1 MGNLAPLY
9 FSGQGRLLIGDVYA
23 DQEGNKTGF
32 RKVGNVPS
40 LKISF
45 ETEELEHKESRTGNR
60 LTDKKIEIGRTAET
74 TFLLEQ
80 WNKENIA
87 FALHGAQNAISGSS
101 VADHVFTDA
110 SPVVGK
116 VYPVGFS
123 GLTAVTV
130 EDSLAAAL
138 VEGTH
143 YEVNA
148 EHGSIEVLDMAA
160 FTAPLQADFTYA
172 AEDQIGIFNDTP
184 DEVMLRFEGLNMA
197 DGGQA
202 VIVALYKVK
211 TKPLSEL
218 LLIQDEFA
226 QYEIVGELLLDSNR
240 SSSAVL
246 GQFGRIILPA

>member
-1 MGNLAPLY
+1 MGHLAPLY

-32 RKVGNVPS
+32 RKVGNVPD
-40 LKISF
+40 LKITF

-60 LTDKKIEIGRTAET
+60 LTDKKIEIGRTAES

-80 WNKENIA
+80 WSKENIA
-87 FALHGAQNAISGSS
+87 LALHGAQQAISGSTK
-101 VADHVFTDA
+101 ADFIFTDA
-110 SPVVGK
+110 TPVVGQI
-116 VYPVGFS
+116 YSVGYT

-130 EDSLAAAL
+130 EDSLSAAL
-138 VEGTH
+138 VEGVN

-148 EHGSIEVLDMAA
+148 EHGSIEVLDMGA
-160 FTAPLQADFTYA
+160 FTGPLQSDFTYA
-172 AEDQIGIFNDTP
+172 AEDQIGIFNATP

-197 DGGQA
+197 DGGKA
-202 VIVALYKVK
+202 LVVDLYKVK

-218 LLIQDEFA
+218 LLIQKEFA